1 MAFLDQNPRH
11 EPKPSMEPVKSALSR
26 SRSVR
31 DNASSLVDRSCDGRP
46 SHYLPKS
53 ITRRSHGGIVMPNM
67 SRKTE
72 VNSSG
77 EYSPQWG
84 WYINTT
90 PPTQEVYAKN
100 VPKQMET
107 SGSTVSTGTT
117 TTGASFASTSVV
129 VVGEPN
135 PIFQNLRDK
144 HKIPMGWPSV
154 PI

>member
-1 MAFLDQNPRH
+1 MAFVDQNPRH
-11 EPKPSMEPVKSALSR
+11 EPKPSMEPAKSALSR

-46 SHYLPKS
+46 SHYMPKS
-53 ITRRSHGGIVMPNM
+53 ITRRSHGGIIMPGM
-67 SRKTE
+67 SRKSE

-77 EYSPQWG
+77 VDSPQWG

-90 PPTQEVYAKN
+90 PPTQEVYGRN
-100 VPKQMET
+100 IPKQVET
-107 SGSTVSTGTT
+107 SDYSVSTGATT
-117 TTGASFASTSVV
+117 DTSFASTSVV

-135 PIFQNLRDK
+135 PIFQNLREK